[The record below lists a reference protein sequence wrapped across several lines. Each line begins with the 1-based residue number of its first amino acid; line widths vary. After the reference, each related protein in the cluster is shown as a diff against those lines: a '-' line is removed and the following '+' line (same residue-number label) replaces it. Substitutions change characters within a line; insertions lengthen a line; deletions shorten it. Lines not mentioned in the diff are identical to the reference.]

1 MKQIKHTFEEKKKMI
16 DEFVNSKGYR
26 SNEYFADLY
35 DLTGDE
41 KYKKY
46 AKRTA
51 DKLISD
57 SYEEKKGRSFYGAW
71 DRIDPARVVSY
82 TGYYIGAAGA
92 AGALLKYYS
101 VLKNIK
107 IADFFE
113 YYL

>member
-1 MKQIKHTFEEKKKMI
+1 MPKERQISLFLTLMKRKRKK
-16 DEFVNSKGYR
+16 
-26 SNEYFADLY
+26 
-35 DLTGDE
+35 
-41 KYKKY
+41 
-46 AKRTA
+46 
-51 DKLISD
+51 
-57 SYEEKKGRSFYGAW
+57 FYGAW

-92 AGALLKYYS
+92 AGTLLKYYS